1 MDTVTN
7 LPSLTPGPQTA
18 CLRADPMM
26 ERRTFLGT
34 LGLSVLAAP
43 LASEAQQT
51 RKIPRVGVLGGQSPE
66 DSPAPP
72 ILALRQGLRELG
84 YVEAESPFQG
94 TRDSTDFSFN
104 KCHQCSRLTL
114 LPIFPV
120 AH

>member
-1 MDTVTN
+1 MN
-7 LPSLTPGPQTA
+7 
-18 CLRADPMM
+18 
-26 ERRTFLGT
+26 RRTFLCGLTLGT
-34 LGLSVLAAP
+34 LTTPFVG
-43 LASEAQQT
+43 EAQQT
-51 RKIPRVGVLGGQSPE
+51 RKISRVGVLGGQSPE

-120 AH
+120 AQLSLTGGGAGRRRAAK